1 MPDKYRSELPFDG
14 ATPPENAI
22 WNALG
27 DLPLE
32 EPGDGIRHRFHR
44 ELERARRRSF
54 ASRLCEFAGFPDNP
68 GWATAAACLLAGL
81 LIGQVAGRT
90 MGGGSGD
97 EGRLAALESHVAELN
112 RNLVLDRINST
123 EPGKRLQGV
132 MDAAY
137 LAEEDPAITAA
148 LLERAASDRVASIR
162 SAAIGALGP
171 RMASPDVGRQLMEL
185 LAEADSPL
193 VQFALVELVLRHGD
207 TGQLDQM
214 YVLADRL
221 HPDLQRYIDK
231 SLGRES
237 NET

>member
-1 MPDKYRSELPFDG
+1 MPDKYRSELPYES
-14 ATPPENAI
+14 ATAPENAI

-27 DLPLE
+27 ELPLE
-32 EPGDGIRHRFHR
+32 DPGDGIRHRFHR
-44 ELERARRRSF
+44 ELARARRGSF
-54 ASRLCEFAGFPDNP
+54 ASRLREFAGFPDNP

-81 LIGQVAGRT
+81 LIGQFAGRAL
-90 MGGGSGD
+90 GGDGGD
-97 EGRLAALESHVAELN
+97 ETRLAALEGHVAELN
-112 RNLVLDRINST
+112 RSLVLDRINNA

-137 LAEEDPAITAA
+137 LAGEDPAITAA
-148 LLERAASDRVASIR
+148 LLERASSDRVASIR

-185 LAEADSPL
+185 LAEAESPL

-207 TGQLDQM
+207 SVQLDQLH
-214 YVLADRL
+214 VLADRL

-231 SLGRES
+231 SLGRDS